1 MAFYGNGS
9 NITNIPEPAELS
21 TASGSAPSYSVRAW
35 AHFDQ
40 SGSSLN
46 VFGSGNVSSISDN
59 GTGDF
64 TVNFSTALLS
74 DYAVAG
80 GQAGS
85 DYGGYYSCL
94 NTTGANGALGTGSA
108 RLGIRNFSNNTLTD
122 QDECHVIFVR

>member
-40 SGSSLN
+40 SSGLN
-46 VFGSGNVSSISDN
+46 VNASANVSSISDN

-64 TVNFSTALLS
+64 TVNFSTALPPN
-74 DYAVAG
+74 YAIG
-80 GQAGS
+80 GGCAGS
-85 DYGGYYSCL
+85 DYGGWYSIL
-94 NTTGANGALGTGSA
+94 NSVGSASVLQTGSA
-108 RLGIRNFSNNTLTD
+108 RLGARNFSNNSLTD
-122 QDECHVIFVR
+122 NDEVHVIFVR

>member
-40 SGSSLN
+40 S
-46 VFGSGNVSSISDN
+46 SGLTVNASANVSSISDN

-64 TVNFSTALLS
+64 TVNFSTALPS
-74 DYAVAG
+74 NYAVVG
-80 GQAGS
+80 SNAGS
-85 DYGGYYSCL
+85 NYNAWYSWF
-94 NTTGANGALGTGSA
+94 NSTGVANALQTGSA
-108 RLGIRNFSNNTLTD
+108 RLGTRHLGQYLTD
-122 QDECHVIFVR
+122 NNEVSVVFVR